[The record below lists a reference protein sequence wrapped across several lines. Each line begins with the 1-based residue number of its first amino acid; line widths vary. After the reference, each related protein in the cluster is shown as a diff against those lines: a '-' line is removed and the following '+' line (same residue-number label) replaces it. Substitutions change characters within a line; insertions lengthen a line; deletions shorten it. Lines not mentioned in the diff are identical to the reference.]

1 MLFFTCICALRFYTY
16 VFGIYHFCP
25 FHSAHTWFALF
36 VLSSE
41 KKVFVNYIVHD
52 VLECEQEVPG
62 RRGTDTETNRGSSAP
77 SSSLANNTYIV
88 IKIVHE
94 LLKI

>member
-1 MLFFTCICALRFYTY
+1 M
-16 VFGIYHFCP
+16 
-25 FHSAHTWFALF
+25 
-36 VLSSE
+36 
-41 KKVFVNYIVHD
+41 FVNYIVHD

-88 IKIVHE
+88 FKIVHE
-94 LLKI
+94 LLKNKFSIKSILIWSFNVSILAASAPLRACVPFSTFKEI

>member
-1 MLFFTCICALRFYTY
+1 MRNFLPVYVRCVFVHMFLVYTISGLFLQLILGLLYSFYR
-16 VFGIYHFCP
+16 
-25 FHSAHTWFALF
+25 L
-36 VLSSE
+36 
-41 KKVFVNYIVHD
+41 KKMFVNYIVHD

-94 LLKI
+94 LL